1 MPDFSL
7 TVKHLVNGIFCHSYI
22 YHKVVCK
29 LRWSVEKGTSYLN
42 WKRFERRGKDFEI
55 TFTLQNWKFL
65 LILFFAFINDSLRVF
80 NARQNLTRNSKTR
93 NNPFLTTDKTPVCKI
108 ILFKRLLTQ
117 LLFNLMANVFLFK
130 TSCKWLISVC
140 DLQKVGCNLKH
151 TKQQSKN

>member
-7 TVKHLVNGIFCHSYI
+7 TVKHLVHGIFCHSCI